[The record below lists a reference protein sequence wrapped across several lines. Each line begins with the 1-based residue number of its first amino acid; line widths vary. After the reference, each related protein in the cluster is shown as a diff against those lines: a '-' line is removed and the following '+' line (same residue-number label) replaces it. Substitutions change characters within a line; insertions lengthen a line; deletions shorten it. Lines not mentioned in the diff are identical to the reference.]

1 MEGDLDEQIE
11 LDYDPHPF
19 ISAPLSSQHE
29 SQFYTTNIEP
39 VLLEALSR
47 LDMDFFFTMTFFNLP
62 ISSSETVSA
71 PLIIVYT
78 SSPEN
83 ITTIHTALVPIWHQ
97 NTIFGRYLVYIT
109 VSHYSM
115 TMTSLPSRVSSY
127 QEIHDDWKCGIS
139 IGYKTQSAT
148 VGAILEE
155 SNGK

>member
-1 MEGDLDEQIE
+1 
-11 LDYDPHPF
+11 
-19 ISAPLSSQHE
+19 
-29 SQFYTTNIEP
+29 
-39 VLLEALSR
+39 
-47 LDMDFFFTMTFFNLP
+47 MTLFNLP
-62 ISSSETVSA
+62 ISSSETVYA
-71 PLIIVYT
+71 PLIIIYT

-83 ITTIHTALVPIWHQ
+83 ITTIHMALVPIWHQ
-97 NTIFGRYLVYIT
+97 NTIFGQYLVYIT

-155 SNGK
+155 SNGKFYFLTMAHLFEGSKNNC